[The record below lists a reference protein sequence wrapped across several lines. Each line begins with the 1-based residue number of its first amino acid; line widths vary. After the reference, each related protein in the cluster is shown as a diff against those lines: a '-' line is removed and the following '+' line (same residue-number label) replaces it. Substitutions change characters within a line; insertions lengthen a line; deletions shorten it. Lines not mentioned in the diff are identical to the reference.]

1 MPNKKTSKISKSY
14 KHLIAQLN
22 NTNILALL
30 LLDSILLPLALATSV
45 LLRLGGDWDHRLDP
59 FIWIFI
65 ALPIWTIPIFISLGL
80 YKAVIKYFD
89 EKIVVIVL
97 LGVSLSILILTFVT
111 KIASIH
117 AFPKTAI
124 IIFWVVALAYIGGTR
139 LVLRGLSRK
148 LNTQIKNKINVAI
161 YGAGSA
167 GVQLCLSLQTGPE
180 YNPVVLFDDDETTW
194 GSTIRGITIYRPREL
209 AKTLRKYNVDQVLLA
224 IPSASHIRRK
234 QIIDLLEPLSVKI
247 KTIPGIAEIVSGQV
261 TINDIKEVDIEDLLG
276 RDPIPADINLL
287 QKNIYQK
294 NVMVTGAGG
303 SIGSEIARQTALL
316 QPNCL
321 ILFDVSEFA
330 LYLIDKQLK
339 TQYPN
344 LQIIDVLGS
353 ITDASLVSRVL
364 EQYKVNTI
372 YHAAAYKHVPIVE
385 FNPSAGVYNN
395 AIGTKIV
402 ATAALEHN
410 VDIMVLISTDKAVR
424 PTNIM
429 GASKRLAEIILQG
442 IQTKSIHTIFTMVR
456 FGNVLGSSG
465 SVVPLFREQIKDG
478 GPITVTHPD
487 IIRYFMTISEAVQ
500 LVIQAS
506 TIATGGEVFVLDMGD
521 PIKIATLATRM
532 IHLSGL
538 SVKDNTNPDGDIEIK
553 YTGLRPGEK
562 LYEELLIGNNPKKTM
577 HPRIMQGNEEFL
589 PYEETTMHIEM
600 LIKTINVYD
609 TSTIIKILNILVPD
623 YTPSNTIS
631 YIN

>member
-1 MPNKKTSKISKSY
+1 MITNKMPNKKTSKISKSY

-167 GVQLCLSLQTGPE
+167 GVQLCLSLQTGHE

-429 GASKRLAEIILQG
+429 GA
-442 IQTKSIHTIFTMVR
+442 
-456 FGNVLGSSG
+456 
-465 SVVPLFREQIKDG
+465 DG

-562 LYEELLIGNNPKKTM
+562 LYEELLVGNNPKKTM